1 MTSYSELPPDQLRPL
16 LPAHLAQ
23 KIAPDIKPAD
33 IVKIVK
39 RIRSVR
45 NVLSTYLPRY
55 LVEEIELDPTP
66 GRVSGD
72 FREGTVLFADV
83 SGFTAMSRK
92 MSALGKEGAEEIT
105 GIVNNYFTKM
115 LDISSSFGGD
125 LLKFGGD
132 ALLIYFEGKS
142 GALRSLAAGNAMQ
155 IAMRHFSALETSQG
169 VFPLRMKIGIA
180 CGSIFMANLGTPEDM
195 DYAILG
201 NTLAEMA
208 QAESIANPEQ
218 IVVSNRVRQATG
230 SLVDFDPAGDRNWR
244 VKAFN
249 LPDDLYDDLK
259 VDTVSNQQSTACET
273 PSQIEDCLRDVKIIA
288 GLSPYV
294 PEELLSWIITDP
306 ARLSLYSSH
315 RPVTVMFAN
324 FYGIG
329 DFIDGV
335 GRAYPDTITRILNTH
350 YIAMSEVNFR
360 YGGTINRLDT
370 YTKGNRFLIVFGAL
384 RAHEDDPQRAVRTA
398 LEMNHRLAGV
408 NHQIEDILNE
418 VPELR
423 KISDSLKIKQRIG
436 VNSGFVFAGNTG
448 SGTRREYTVMGDQ
461 VNLTARMM
469 GIAQGGEVLIGQ
481 STARQLGDHFNLMEK
496 NRALVKGIQE
506 PVRNFLVQ
514 GIRESSRGKTIQGT
528 GLIAG
533 RDDEIR
539 LANKVVDN
547 ILQGKGGVLVIRGV
561 SGIGKTRLS
570 EEIISYGKS
579 KNIEVLFGNCL
590 SYGKMMTYHPWVE
603 ILQSFFDIQAEDHSS
618 GTMNRIEAIQR
629 QMDLINEGLWTP
641 VIGTVMG
648 LGVPDNDITREMD
661 PKLRRQRVLDLTL
674 KLLETRAQRQ
684 PLMLVIEDTHW
695 ADPASLDLI
704 DYICRNIANQPVML
718 VLPQRPDEGLPEW
731 STYPHTLILEL
742 GDLTRDAS
750 MEIINDLLGDAQ
762 LPDAIYDTILAKG
775 GGNPF
780 FIAEVLRALI
790 DSGAFRRDSE
800 GVWQVSKELSEVE
813 IPDTI
818 HGVILSRIDR
828 LLATHR
834 LILQVASV
842 IGRIFDYPTLDGVYP
857 YADEG
862 RSLRQHLETL
872 NDLRLTEL
880 QAIEREIY
888 RFIHL
893 TTREVVYDS
902 LSFEHRRSMHRE
914 IGDFIERTSM
924 DSVSEQISLLAYHY
938 YEGQAWG
945 KAMEHNLAV
954 TRHAQREF
962 ANEIAILS
970 GQRALEAATNLGP
983 DVDTRRV
990 RIDAHETLGEVLT
1003 LVGRYDEA
1011 FKHCNLAR
1019 NILEAPPHLPDQPR
1033 QMAEICRK
1041 IAAVHERQSEYE
1053 NAFEWLDRG
1062 LAYLEGDE
1070 VSIEA
1075 VRIYL
1080 LGVGIYR
1087 RQGLNEEAA
1096 EWCQKSVQIASQ
1108 IKTREGQQAT
1118 AQAYYNLGGIEYRRG
1133 DMESAAAYC
1142 RQSLEI
1148 YHQIDDIAGQ
1158 ARAYT
1163 NLGAA
1168 YSDLGDW
1175 GRAVDAYNTSL
1186 TINQRIGDVQRQGF
1200 LANNLANVHLNR
1212 GELDQAA
1219 SLFHQ
1224 SNAIWK
1230 KIGSPLPDA
1239 VTLSNLAQVHISQE
1253 NWKEA
1258 QSCLSHSEAIFEDIG
1273 SDVYI
1278 PELERRWGELLLRTG
1293 HYDQAVEHL
1302 NRSIE
1307 LAIEQ
1312 NNKLEWGMSLRVLGE
1327 VFLVENDYHAAKV
1340 TLDQSLE
1347 ILKSI
1352 NSDYEAAKV
1361 ILSLTR
1367 LGLRS
1372 NMEIDRVQLQQA
1384 VSTFQMLEAQRD
1396 LAEALEYLD
1405 QIGTKPRSINGKSGG

>member
-1 MTSYSELPPDQLRPL
+1 MNRFSENPLDQLSPL

-23 KIAPDIKPAD
+23 KLTPDIKPDD
-33 IVKIVK
+33 IVKITQ

-72 FREGTVLFADV
+72 FREGAVLFADV
-83 SGFTAMSRK
+83 SGFTAMSSK
-92 MSALGKEGAEEIT
+92 LSALGKEGAEEIT
-105 GIVNNYFTKM
+105 GIVNSYFTRM
-115 LDISSSFGGD
+115 LDISRRYRGD

-132 ALLIYFEGKS
+132 ALLIYFEGES
-142 GALRSLAAGNAMQ
+142 GALCSLAAGNAMQ
-155 IAMRHFSALETSQG
+155 MAMRHFSALETSQG

-180 CGSIFMANLGTPEDM
+180 CGSIFMVNLGTPENM

-201 NTLAEMA
+201 NTLAGMA
-208 QAESIANPEQ
+208 QAESIASPGQ
-218 IVVSNRVRQATG
+218 IVVSDRVRQATG
-230 SLVDFDPAGDRNWR
+230 SFVDFDPAGDRFWQ

-249 LPDDLYDDLK
+249 LPRDLYDDLM
-259 VDTVSNQQSTACET
+259 VDKPSKKQFAEFGTPNQIA
-273 PSQIEDCLRDVKIIA
+273 DCLQDVKIIA

-294 PEELLSWIITDP
+294 PDELLSWIITDP

-324 FYGIG
+324 FYGID

-335 GRAYPDTITRILNTH
+335 GQAYPDTITRILNAH

-360 YGGTINRLDT
+360 YGGTISRLDT

-384 RAHEDDPQRAVRTA
+384 RAHEDDPKRAVRTA
-398 LEMNHRLAGV
+398 LEMNHRLTGV
-408 NHQIEDILNE
+408 NDQIGELLDE
-418 VPELR
+418 VPGLR

-469 GIAQGGEVLIGQ
+469 GIAQDGEVLIGQ
-481 STARQLGDHFNLMEK
+481 STARQLGGDFNLMEK
-496 NRALVKGIQE
+496 ERVLVKGIQE

-514 GIRESSRGKTIQGT
+514 GIHESSRGKATQGT

-533 RDDEIR
+533 RNEEIR
-539 LANKVVDN
+539 LANGVVDN
-547 ILQGKGGVLVIRGV
+547 TLQGKGGVLVIRGV

-570 EEIISYGKS
+570 EEIIAYGRS
-579 KNIEVLFGNCL
+579 KNMEVLFGTCL
-590 SYGKMMTYHPWVE
+590 SYGKTMTYHPWAE
-603 ILQSFFDIQAEDHSS
+603 LLQSFFDIQAADHSRGS
-618 GTMNRIEAIQR
+618 LNRIEAIQR
-629 QMDLINEGLWTP
+629 QMDSINEGLWTP

-704 DYICRNIANQPVML
+704 DYICRNIANQPVMV

-731 STYPHTLILEL
+731 SAYPHALTLEL
-742 GDLTRDAS
+742 ADLPRDAS

-762 LPDAIYDTILAKG
+762 LSDTIYDTILAKG

-790 DSGAFRRDSE
+790 DSSALQQDS
-800 GVWQVSKELSEVE
+800 GGIWQVSKVMSAVE

-818 HGVILSRIDR
+818 HGVILSRFDR

-834 LILQVASV
+834 RILQVAAV
-842 IGRIFDYPTLDGVYP
+842 IGRIFDSPTLDGVYP
-857 YADEG
+857 YADVG
-862 RSLRQHLETL
+862 RSLHRHLKTL
-872 NDLRLTEL
+872 NDLGLTEL
-880 QAIEREIY
+880 HAIEREIY

-902 LSFEHRRSMHRE
+902 LSFEHRRSMHRK

-924 DSVSEQISLLAYHY
+924 DTVSEQINLLAYHY
-938 YEGQAWG
+938 YEGQAWE
-945 KAMEHNLAV
+945 KAMNFYLAV

-962 ANEIAILS
+962 ANETAILS

-983 DVDTRRV
+983 DVDTRRE
-990 RIDAHETLGEVLT
+990 RIDAHDTLGEVLT

-1011 FKHCNLAR
+1011 LNHCNLAR
-1019 NILEAPPHLPDQPR
+1019 YILEAPPHLPDQPR

-1041 IAAVHERQSEYE
+1041 IAAVYERRSEYE
-1053 NAFEWLDRG
+1053 NALEWLDKG
-1062 LAYLEGDE
+1062 LKCLGGDE

-1080 LGVGIYR
+1080 LGTGIYR
-1087 RQGLNEEAA
+1087 RQGLNEEAT
-1096 EWCQKSVQIASQ
+1096 EWCHKSIQVASQ

-1133 DMESAAAYC
+1133 DMESAAAHC

-1175 GRAVDAYNTSL
+1175 GRAVDAYNASL

-1200 LANNLANVHLNR
+1200 LANNLANIHLNR

-1219 SLFHQ
+1219 GLFHQ

-1230 KIGSPLPDA
+1230 RIGSPLPDA
-1239 VTLSNLAQVHISQE
+1239 VTLSNLAQVYIYQE
-1253 NWKEA
+1253 KWEEA
-1258 QSCLSHSEAIFEDIG
+1258 HTCLSHSEAIFKDIG

-1278 PELERRWGELLLRTG
+1278 PEVERRWGELLLKTG
-1293 HYDQAVEHL
+1293 LHDRALEHL
-1302 NRSIE
+1302 NRSIK

-1312 NNKLEWGMSLRVLGE
+1312 DSKLERGMSLRVLGE
-1327 VFLVENDYHAAKV
+1327 VYLAENDYDAARDSLVKC
-1340 TLDQSLE
+1340 LD
-1347 ILKSI
+1347 ILKSL

-1361 ILSLTR
+1361 ILDITR
-1367 LGLRS
+1367 LGLRT
-1372 NMEIDRVQLQQA
+1372 NKDVNQDLLEEA
-1384 VSTFQMLEAQRD
+1384 VSTFQQLEAQRD
-1396 LAEALEYLD
+1396 LAEAMELLD
-1405 QIGTKPRSINGKSGG
+1405 QIGA